1 MVINGKEEPRPN
13 CKSFRSPAWSV
24 FCGFSGVL
32 YGWVT
37 QTDRH
42 AKVGTRCS
50 ARGQLGREEPL
61 ACACRGLV
69 QMNSFPQSLRS
80 PNSGVR
86 MRERGRDLPFMSLV
100 LGMHAQHCSYCEVSC
115 PSFFHSNK
123 QIIFFEGIRLNRVN
137 LSAVQ
142 SLEQLSVPGQ

>member
-1 MVINGKEEPRPN
+1 MERPN
-13 CKSFRSPAWSV
+13 CKSFRSPAWLG
-24 FCGFSGVL
+24 FCGFSGVR
-32 YGWVT
+32 YEWVT

-69 QMNSFPQSLRS
+69 QTNGFPQSLRS

-86 MRERGRDLPFMSLV
+86 MRERERETYRSCFSSYVCTHRL
-100 LGMHAQHCSYCEVSC
+100 QHCSYCEVSC
-115 PSFFHSNK
+115 HSFFHSNK

-137 LSAVQ
+137 ISAVQ
-142 SLEQLSVPGQ
+142 SLE